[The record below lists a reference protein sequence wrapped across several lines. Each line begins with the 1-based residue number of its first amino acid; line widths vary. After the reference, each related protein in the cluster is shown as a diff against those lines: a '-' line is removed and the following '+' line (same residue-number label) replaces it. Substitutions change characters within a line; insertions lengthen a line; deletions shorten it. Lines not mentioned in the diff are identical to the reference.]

1 MSVTLEKSWRTI
13 LEPEFSKPYMANLRN
28 FLKAEQAQHQV
39 FPPNK
44 LIFNAFNHTPF
55 HDVKA
60 VILGQDPYHN
70 VGQAHGL
77 SFSVQPGVAIPPSLK
92 NMYIELSNDIPGFKV
107 PSHGTLTKWA
117 DQGVLLLNAVL
128 TVRAHMAA
136 SHQKK
141 GWEIFTDTVIKELS
155 QRREGIVF
163 ILWGNYA
170 KQKTKLI
177 DASKHL
183 IITSAHPSPLS
194 AHNGFFGSKPFSKTN
209 AYLIKQGKAPID
221 WQL

>member
-1 MSVTLEKSWRTI
+1 MSITLEKSWKAV
-13 LEPEFSKPYMANLRN
+13 LEQEFSKPYMNELRA
-28 FLKAEQAQHQV
+28 FLKHEQTHYQV

-44 LIFNAFNHTPF
+44 LIFNAFEHTPF
-55 HDVKA
+55 DQVKV

-70 VGQAHGL
+70 IGQAHGL
-77 SFSVQPGVAIPPSLK
+77 SFSVQPDVAIPPSLR
-92 NMYIELSNDIPGFKV
+92 NMYIELSTDIDGFKA
-107 PSHGTLTKWA
+107 PHHGTLTKWA

-128 TVRAHMAA
+128 TVRAHTAA
-136 SHQKK
+136 SHQKR

-155 QRREGIVF
+155 QKRENIVF

-177 DASKHL
+177 DSFKHL

-209 AYLIKQGKAPID
+209 QYLIDHNKTPID
-221 WQL
+221 WSL

>member
-1 MSVTLEKSWRTI
+1 MSITLEKSWKAV
-13 LEPEFSKPYMANLRN
+13 LDQEFSKPYMNELRA
-28 FLKAEQAQHQV
+28 FLKDEQTHYQV

-44 LIFNAFNHTPF
+44 LIFNAFEHTPF
-55 HDVKA
+55 DQVKV

-70 VGQAHGL
+70 IGQAHGL
-77 SFSVQPGVAIPPSLK
+77 SFSVQPGVAIPPSLR
-92 NMYIELSNDIPGFKV
+92 NMYIELSTDIDGFKA
-107 PSHGTLTKWA
+107 PHHGTLTKWA

-128 TVRAHMAA
+128 TVRAHTAA
-136 SHQKK
+136 SHQKR

-155 QRREGIVF
+155 RKRENVVF

-177 DASKHL
+177 DSSKHL
-183 IITSAHPSPLS
+183 VITSAHPSPLS

-209 AYLIKQGKAPID
+209 QYLIDHNKTPID
-221 WQL
+221 WSL

>member
-1 MSVTLEKSWRTI
+1 MSITLEKSWKAV
-13 LEPEFSKPYMANLRN
+13 LEQEFSKPYMNELRA
-28 FLKAEQAQHQV
+28 FLKDEQTHYQV

-44 LIFNAFNHTPF
+44 LIFNAFEHTPF
-55 HDVKA
+55 DQTKV

-70 VGQAHGL
+70 IGQAHGL
-77 SFSVQPGVAIPPSLK
+77 SFSVQPGVAIPPSLR
-92 NMYIELSNDIPGFKV
+92 NMYIELSTDIDEFKI
-107 PSHGTLTKWA
+107 PHHGTLTKWA

-128 TVRAHMAA
+128 TVRAHTAA
-136 SHQKK
+136 SHQKR

-155 QRREGIVF
+155 QKRENIVF

-177 DASKHL
+177 DSSKHL

-209 AYLIKQGKAPID
+209 QYLINHNKTPID
-221 WQL
+221 WSL

>member
-1 MSVTLEKSWRTI
+1 MSINLEKSWKEV
-13 LEPEFSKPYMANLRN
+13 LEPEFSKPYMTGLKL
-28 FLKAEQAQHQV
+28 FLTEELKQHQV

-44 LIFNAFNHTPF
+44 MIFNAFTHTPF
-55 HDVKA
+55 DEVKV

-70 VGQAHGL
+70 IGQAHGL
-77 SFSVQPGVAIPPSLK
+77 SFSVQPGIAIPPSLR
-92 NMYIELSNDIPGFKV
+92 NMYAELSTDIDGFKI

-128 TVRAHMAA
+128 TVRAHTAA

-141 GWEIFTDTVIKELS
+141 GWEMFTDTVIKELS
-155 QRREGIVF
+155 DKREGIVF
-163 ILWGNYA
+163 ILWGSYA
-170 KQKTKLI
+170 RQKAQLI
-177 DASKHL
+177 DVSKHL

-209 AYLIKQGKAPID
+209 SYLTAHGKAPID
-221 WQL
+221 WQV

>member
-1 MSVTLEKSWRTI
+1 MSIVLEKSWKEI
-13 LEPEFSKPYMANLRN
+13 LAPEFSKTYMNELRN
-28 FLKAEQAQHQV
+28 FLKTEQAQHQV

-44 LIFNAFNHTPF
+44 FIFNAFEHTPF
-55 HDVKA
+55 YEVKA

-70 VGQAHGL
+70 IGQAHGL
-77 SFSVQPGVAIPPSLK
+77 SFSVQPGIAIPPSLR
-92 NMYIELSNDIPGFKV
+92 NMYIELSSDIPGFKI
-107 PSHGTLTKWA
+107 PNHGTLTKWA

-136 SHQKK
+136 SHQRK
-141 GWEIFTDTVIKELS
+141 GWEIFTDMVIKELA

-170 KQKTKLI
+170 KQKAKLI
-177 DASKHL
+177 DSSKHL

-209 AYLIKQGKAPID
+209 EYLIKQGKTPID
-221 WQL
+221 WQV

>member
-1 MSVTLEKSWRTI
+1 MSITLEKSWKAV
-13 LEPEFSKPYMANLRN
+13 LEQEFSKPYMNELRA
-28 FLKAEQAQHQV
+28 FLKDEQTHYQV

-44 LIFNAFNHTPF
+44 LIFNAFEHTPF
-55 HDVKA
+55 DQVKV

-70 VGQAHGL
+70 IGQAHGL
-77 SFSVQPGVAIPPSLK
+77 SFSVQPGVAIPPSLR
-92 NMYIELSNDIPGFKV
+92 NMYIELSTDIDGFKA
-107 PSHGTLTKWA
+107 PHHGTLTKWA

-128 TVRAHMAA
+128 TVRAHTAA
-136 SHQKK
+136 SHQKR

-155 QRREGIVF
+155 RKRENVVF

-177 DASKHL
+177 DSSKHL
-183 IITSAHPSPLS
+183 VITSAHPSPLS

-209 AYLIKQGKAPID
+209 QYLIDHNKTPID
-221 WQL
+221 WSL